1 MDNKGTILV
10 VDDALSAI
18 SMVRTALEQAGY
30 QVSVATSGEKA
41 VQRAALVMPDLIL
54 LDILMPGID
63 GYETCRRLKAQEATR
78 GIPVIFLSALTE
90 TFDKVTG
97 FGLGAVDYLI
107 KPIAPE
113 ELLARVRTHVTV
125 NHLGKELQAAN
136 RHLEERV
143 AARTAD
149 LRAANATLQLEIAER
164 KRAEED
170 LHQANRMLK
179 ILSEGNQTVIHATEE
194 TALLQEI
201 CRIVVEIGG
210 YLLAWVGFVE
220 QDDAKGIRPMAA
232 SGLDISYLDTV
243 NLTWADTERGR
254 GPTGRAI
261 RSGRPQIASDIRTDP
276 DFSPWREE
284 AIRRGY
290 GSSVVLPLYDGDQV
304 VGALM
309 IYASKPDAFHPKE
322 VELLMELAHDLAFGI
337 SSLRARA
344 DRKLAEK
351 ALRESEQRY
360 RRIVDTTNEGI
371 LALDEKVRITFANPR
386 MAEMLDFQMAE
397 MLGRDFASFILE
409 EELPD
414 HARKMEARRQGLAEQ
429 YERRFLC
436 KNGQVVWTLVSAT
449 PIFDAGHQFIGSFG
463 MFTDITER
471 KRMEEEQARLEQQ
484 LRQAQKME
492 AIGTFAGGV
501 AHDFNNV
508 LTAIVGY
515 GQLTRQELGE
525 RDPLRG
531 YVDIILSASERAAN
545 LTQSLLAF
553 SRKRA
558 ISPRPVDL
566 NEIVKRVDKFLLRVI
581 GEDVELKTVLANER
595 LTVMADSGQIEQ
607 VLMNLAANARD
618 AMPQGGAFTIKTDR
632 LYIGK
637 EVIGSYDSITPGS
650 YAVISVSDTGEGM
663 NEETKQRIFEPF
675 FTTKET
681 GRGTGLGLAIVYGI
695 IKQHN
700 GVINVYSEPGL
711 GTTFKVYLELV
722 EVKIEGADIP
732 GRAALPVGGA
742 ETILV
747 AEDDTAVRD
756 IMKVILERHGYTVI
770 EAEDG
775 QDAINK
781 FMDNKDKIDL
791 LIFDVVMPKKNGK
804 EAYEEIKK
812 VKGDIQAV
820 FSSGY
825 TDDILQKTG
834 IIKEGLGFISKPVTP
849 HLLLLKVRQA
859 LSR

>member
-1 MDNKGTILV
+1 MDTKGTILV
-10 VDDALSAI
+10 VDDALAAI

-30 QVSVATSGEKA
+30 QVSVATNGEKA

-54 LDILMPGID
+54 LDILMSGID
-63 GYETCRRLKAQEATR
+63 GYETCRRLKSQEVTR

-90 TFDKVTG
+90 TFDKVKG

-113 ELLARVRTHVTV
+113 ELLARVRTHVTI
-125 NHLGKELQAAN
+125 NQLGKELQAAN

-143 AARTAD
+143 ATRTAD
-149 LRAANATLQLEIAER
+149 LRAANAALQLEIAER
-164 KRAEED
+164 KRAEEE
-170 LHQANRMLK
+170 LRQVNRMLK
-179 ILSEGNQTVIHATEE
+179 ILSEGNQSVIHATEE
-194 TALLQEI
+194 AALLQEI

-220 QDDAKGIRPMAA
+220 HDDAKSVRPMAA
-232 SGLDISYLDTV
+232 NGLDISYLDTV
-243 NLTWADTERGR
+243 KLTWADTERGR

-261 RSGRPQIASDIRTDP
+261 RSGQPQIASDIRTDP
-276 DFSPWREE
+276 NFSPWREE

-290 GSSVVLPLYDGDQV
+290 ESSVVLPLYDGDQV
-304 VGALM
+304 FGTLM
-309 IYASKPDAFHPKE
+309 IYASEPDAFHPKE
-322 VELLMELAHDLAFGI
+322 LELLMELAHDLAFGI

-371 LALDEKVRITFANPR
+371 LALDENVRITFANPR

-618 AMPQGGAFTIKTDR
+618 AMPQGGAFTIKTDCA
-632 LYIGK
+632 YIGR

-775 QDAINK
+775 Q
-781 FMDNKDKIDL
+781 
-791 LIFDVVMPKKNGK
+791 
-804 EAYEEIKK
+804 
-812 VKGDIQAV
+812 
-820 FSSGY
+820 
-825 TDDILQKTG
+825 
-834 IIKEGLGFISKPVTP
+834 
-849 HLLLLKVRQA
+849 
-859 LSR
+859 